1 MEVGQVTT
9 TANSSRSITSM
20 DTSTSSAACTT
31 TNAITNGSSPPGI
44 SLASLLGSSTV
55 GPSSNCNSSS
65 SGKEGE
71 KPPKWQ
77 LDLLMEKLRQKSV
90 QLKPLVDTSKNI
102 RQALMVKS
110 I

>member
-1 MEVGQVTT
+1 MEVQVGQTMKIESTT
-9 TANSSRSITSM
+9 TIT
-20 DTSTSSAACTT
+20 
-31 TNAITNGSSPPGI
+31 IT
-44 SLASLLGSSTV
+44 
-55 GPSSNCNSSS
+55 NSSS
-65 SGKEGE
+65 SSSMNNKDEID

-102 RQALMVKS
+102 RQALMVQN